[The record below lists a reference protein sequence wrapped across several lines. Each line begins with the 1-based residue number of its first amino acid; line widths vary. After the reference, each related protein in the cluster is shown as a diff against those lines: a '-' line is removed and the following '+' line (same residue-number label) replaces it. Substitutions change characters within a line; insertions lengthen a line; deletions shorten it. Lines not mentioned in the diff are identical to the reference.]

1 MMLTSI
7 KLEDVEELE
16 VVFAFLTKDGWIIP
30 AWVIYLKGVVIA
42 RDKGV

>member
-7 KLEDVEELE
+7 AMEDVEELE
-16 VVFAFLTKDGWIIP
+16 RLFATLTKDGWKIP

>member
-16 VVFAFLTKDGWIIP
+16 RIFATLTEDGWVIP